1 MPKAQNRKTI
11 DRFQTAKNVSDR
23 AMKPGI
29 AERKVGVA
37 GGVLTCG

>member
-1 MPKAQNRKTI
+1 M
-11 DRFQTAKNVSDR
+11 SDR

-37 GGVLTCG
+37 VNAETEAKKEI